1 MSTITRR
8 FDGAVD
14 RETLLYGALLLNTE
28 LLLVALHAVFG
39 GTSATSVQGLFQYV
53 YPLVWINAGLLA
65 IGKTTPPP
73 VSTGQR
79 RKALAVGAVYVLVLA
94 AIGGIVRPGSPGIES
109 YVQFNL
115 LYLPPGWNPMLAYF
129 SPLVSVTL
137 IPYKL
142 VGYWALAYLVY
153 VTVLDTAGLSW
164 GTLTGLFSC
173 VSCAMGILVP
183 TLSSVLGGTGAVV
196 GQLVP
201 ESYGASTVV
210 YLVSLA
216 LLYWRPVTRA
226 RAS

>member
-8 FDGAVD
+8 FSGSFD
-14 RETLLYGALLLNTE
+14 RQDLLYGALLVNTE
-28 LLLVALHAVFG
+28 LLLVAMHALFG
-39 GTSATSVQGLFQYV
+39 GTNATSWQGIFQYI
-53 YPLVWINAGLLA
+53 YPLVWINAGLLV
-65 IGKTTPPP
+65 IVKTTPPP
-73 VSTGQR
+73 VPTKAR
-79 RKALAVGAVYVLVLA
+79 RKAIAVGAVYFLILA
-94 AIGGIVRPGSPGIES
+94 AIGGIIRPGSPGIES

-153 VTVLDTAGLSW
+153 VMVLDTAGLSW

-173 VSCAMGILVP
+173 VSCVMGILVP